1 MFFRVLVYVNDIW
14 NYYGCMWR
22 KIFGVVEVDI
32 YVFDYLCK
40 IFFEMLFI
48 FCNL

>member
-1 MFFRVLVYVNDIW
+1 MIFEIIMVV
-14 NYYGCMWR
+14 CEE